1 MVSLV
6 NSLIS
11 RGCITIDQN
20 SSIIDLI
27 ELLNNNSVGCLV
39 VLSKGS
45 RIPIGIVS
53 ERDLIR
59 SYSNIIKDRNIKVS
73 QIMTKKIIS
82 CSLKTTSKEL
92 MEIMTNYK
100 IRHIPIINKGKLLG
114 IVSIGDVVSRLIK
127 NYAEETKQLREY
139 INS

>member
-1 MVSLV
+1 
-6 NSLIS
+6 
-11 RGCITIDQN
+11 
-20 SSIIDLI
+20 
-27 ELLNNNSVGCLV
+27 
-39 VLSKGS
+39 
-45 RIPIGIVS
+45 
-53 ERDLIR
+53 
-59 SYSNIIKDRNIKVS
+59 
-73 QIMTKKIIS
+73 MTKKIIS

-114 IVSIGDVVSRLIK
+114 IVSIGNVVSRLIK

>member
-1 MVSLV
+1 
-6 NSLIS
+6 
-11 RGCITIDQN
+11 
-20 SSIIDLI
+20 
-27 ELLNNNSVGCLV
+27 
-39 VLSKGS
+39 
-45 RIPIGIVS
+45 
-53 ERDLIR
+53 
-59 SYSNIIKDRNIKVS
+59 
-73 QIMTKKIIS
+73 MTKKIIS

>member
-1 MVSLV
+1 M
-6 NSLIS
+6 
-11 RGCITIDQN
+11 
-20 SSIIDLI
+20 
-27 ELLNNNSVGCLV
+27 
-39 VLSKGS
+39 LSKGS

-114 IVSIGDVVSRLIK
+114 IVSIGNVVSRLIK
-127 NYAEETKQLREY
+127 NYAEEKKQLREY